1 MMRVMRSMEEYT
13 KEHSHAYLLMQPSV
27 KFIDVPILHVSSL
40 QNVSVLI
47 ARFYLFH
54 TMLKLTHMR

>member
-1 MMRVMRSMEEYT
+1 MEEYT

-47 ARFYLFH
+47 ARFYLFY
-54 TMLKLTHMR
+54 TMLKLTHIR